1 MSCGTRNTCS
11 RYTVVQPNP
20 RTHTIKGN
28 SDMPIMDYLT
38 PNTASRTPTTSTSS
52 IDSLSGS
59 SDTKAHKQSR
69 SKSFG
74 GVFRKHRLSWGS
86 PSVEKFRLGERD
98 SSNEDCSDG
107 IGGKPYNEQQLLGD
121 LSSHSYANRIRR
133 SSDSNQ
139 LIRNPRKGNES
150 EEFKATETYR
160 LPGPGFAGTNVSK
173 NATEPPSRQSI
184 RSEGSSRSL
193 LSPGWP
199 PALSDRLYEDLAPA
213 PQNPSHK
220 HLTPQDS
227 YSLLLAYQSSA
238 VTSHSSFDVSASP
251 RNPIEQNIALPLA
264 DQELSPEWHQIV
276 DKSFCDSLDKMEQRR
291 QGLWWEIIKGER
303 EYVRDMSI
311 MCHIFIQ
318 ELRDCRPLVIEPTKL
333 EPFIAEVFSTAAILS
348 HAHETILRNLMERQ
362 RIEWPLLT
370 TATDIYLQIMLEIV
384 DLYEAYMKNYPF
396 AEARVR
402 RESVKNQEFRRFLE
416 SRNTASLTN
425 RRDIFT
431 FLSRPVTRLPRIILL
446 LGELL
451 KVTPEEHADKEDI
464 PVLKEMLERVV
475 KDTEHGIEAAGVKLK
490 LWNTAERLLFK
501 KGEIIDLDISD
512 PKRTFVHSGYLFRRI
527 RSESNWHVWQD
538 TYAVLLDNYFLL
550 TREEEGGKY
559 VVMSRPIHLDFL
571 DIISTDGAPERCYDH
586 SAHGSYKKNNTKTID
601 TMLPA
606 ETLMYPFTISVG
618 GPKGKAYTLCT
629 TDQAHR
635 SRWID
640 KIQNTQMLRKYDLEG
655 NRIFVTHTIS
665 IPSKMTSPVIFAE
678 TFIVHGRDTMAFAT
692 ETSVWLGWLRD
703 THSFRELVQ
712 LQNGQIS
719 SIALVPEFSWLLVLS
734 SGILLAFNLKRM
746 MPTSDPS
753 TWISMGRA
761 QGQLL
766 NQPGHSAAWI
776 YTGKTKGRTLITY
789 VVYNR
794 NTHGSALNFLEP
806 MFDNSYPSASS
817 LLPDPVFRRFAALHL
832 PGYASSITFFRQT
845 VAITTEKTIVIA
857 EPGNP
862 VFNCVPTAGSTASL
876 AEDAMV
882 AKLLDGH
889 ARTRAEGK
897 PLGMWQTGGDEFI
910 LVYDWGACFVTK
922 FGEICRSAAFL
933 VWNLFPVYAI
943 FRSPYLLLFD
953 DSGRAEVRNVASGKM
968 YEVIEEKGL
977 RMMSRTREEQGMLGW
992 SEKGLIQLVE
1002 TVEL

>member
-1 MSCGTRNTCS
+1 
-11 RYTVVQPNP
+11 
-20 RTHTIKGN
+20 
-28 SDMPIMDYLT
+28 MDYL
-38 PNTASRTPTTSTSS
+38 PANSAPRTPTASTSS

-59 SDTKAHKQSR
+59 SDTKIYKQSR

-74 GVFRKHRLSWGS
+74 GVLRRHRLSWGALS
-86 PSVEKFRLGERD
+86 AERFGLGERN
-98 SSNEDCSDG
+98 SSSEDWSGG
-107 IGGKPYNEQQLLGD
+107 IGGKPYNEQQSLGNI
-121 LSSHSYANRIRR
+121 SGRSHANANHIRR
-133 SSDSNQ
+133 SSDNIQ
-139 LIRNPRKGNES
+139 LSRNPRKGNHS

-160 LPGPGFAGTNVSK
+160 LPGTGLVGTNTLTDSI
-173 NATEPPSRQSI
+173 ERRPWQSI
-184 RSEGSSRSL
+184 RSERLSGSL
-193 LSPGWP
+193 LSPGWSP
-199 PALSDRLYEDLAPA
+199 TLSDRLVYGDLPPA
-213 PQNPSHK
+213 LRNPSHR

-238 VTSHSSFDVSASP
+238 ITSHSSFDLSASS
-251 RNPIEQNIALPLA
+251 RSPIDQKIASSSS

-303 EYVRDMSI
+303 EYVRDMDI
-311 MCHIFIQ
+311 MYHVFIE
-318 ELRDCRPLVIEPTKL
+318 ELRDCRPPVIESTKL
-333 EPFIAEVFSTAAILS
+333 EPFIAEVFT
-348 HAHETILRNLMERQ
+348 
-362 RIEWPLLT
+362 
-370 TATDIYLQIMLEIV
+370 TDIYLQTMLEIV

-402 RESVKNQEFRRFLE
+402 RESVKNKEFSKFLE

-451 KVTPEEHADKEDI
+451 KVTPKEHADKEDI

-475 KDTEHGIEAAGVKLK
+475 KDTEHGIEAAAVKIK
-490 LWNTAERLLFK
+490 LWNIAERLLFK
-501 KGEIIDLDISD
+501 KGEITNLDISD
-512 PKRTFVHSGYLFRRI
+512 PKRTFVHSGYVFRRI
-527 RSESNWHVWQD
+527 RSESNWHGWQD
-538 TYAVLLDNYFLL
+538 VYAILLDNYLLL
-550 TREEEGGKY
+550 TREEEGGK
-559 VVMSRPIHLDFL
+559 
-571 DIISTDGAPERCYDH
+571 T
-586 SAHGSYKKNNTKTID
+586 D

-606 ETLMYPFTISVG
+606 ETLMYPFTISTG

-629 TDQAHR
+629 I
-635 SRWID
+635 SEWIN

-665 IPSKMTSPVIFAE
+665 MPSKMQNSVICAE
-678 TFIVHGRDTMAFAT
+678 TFIIHGRETVAFAT
-692 ETSVWLGWLRD
+692 KTSVWLGWLRD
-703 THSFRELVQ
+703 TYSFRELVQ

-734 SGILLAFNLKRM
+734 SVTLLAFNLKKM
-746 MPTSDPS
+746 MPTSEPA
-753 TWISMGRA
+753 TWMSMGRA

-766 NQPGHSAAWI
+766 NQSGHSIAWI
-776 YTGKTKGRTLITY
+776 YTGKTKGRRLITY
-789 VVYNR
+789 VVHDR
-794 NTHGSALNFLEP
+794 NTHGSTLNFLEP

-817 LLPDPVFRRFAALHL
+817 LLPDPVFRSFAALHL
-832 PGYASSITFFRQT
+832 PGHASSITFFRQT

-862 VFNCVPTAGSTASL
+862 VYNCVPTAGSTASL
-876 AEDAMV
+876 AEDAV
-882 AKLLDGH
+882 IVKLLNGH
-889 ARTRAEGK
+889 VGSRAEGR
-897 PLGMWQTGGDEFI
+897 PLGMWQTGGDEFV

-922 FGEICRSAAFL
+922 FGEICRSGAYL
-933 VWNLFPVYAI
+933 VWDLFPVYAI
-943 FRSPYLLLFD
+943 FRSPHLLLFD
-953 DSGRAEVRNVASGKM
+953 DSGRAEVRHVVSGKM
-968 YEVIEEKGL
+968 CETIKEKGL

>member
-1 MSCGTRNTCS
+1 
-11 RYTVVQPNP
+11 
-20 RTHTIKGN
+20 
-28 SDMPIMDYLT
+28 MPIMDYLT
-38 PNTASRTPTTSTSS
+38 ANTASRTPTASSSS

-59 SDTKAHKQSR
+59 SDTKAYKQSR

-74 GVFRKHRLSWGS
+74 GVFKRHRLSWGG
-86 PSVEKFRLGERD
+86 PSIEKFRLGERD
-98 SSNEDCSDG
+98 SSNEDCSGG
-107 IGGKPYNEQQLLGD
+107 IGGKPYNEQQPLDNLNGQ
-121 LSSHSYANRIRR
+121 SYVNHIRR
-133 SSDSNQ
+133 SSDSSQ
-139 LIRNPRKGNES
+139 LIRDLRKGNES
-150 EEFKATETYR
+150 EDFKAIDTYR
-160 LPGPGFAGTNVSK
+160 LPGIGFVGTNASK
-173 NATEPPSRQSI
+173 DAIERPPWRSI
-184 RSEGSSRSL
+184 RCEESSGSL
-193 LSPGWP
+193 LSPGWS

-213 PQNPSHK
+213 PQNPSHRY
-220 HLTPQDS
+220 LTPQDS
-227 YSLLLAYQSSA
+227 YSLLLTYQSSA
-238 VTSHSSFDVSASP
+238 VTSHSSFDVSTSS
-251 RNPIEQNIALPLA
+251 RCPIDQKMSSSSA

-276 DKSFCDSLDKMEQRR
+276 DKSLCDSLDKMEQRR

-303 EYVRDMSI
+303 EYVRDMGI
-311 MCHIFIQ
+311 MHHVFIQ
-318 ELRDCRPLVIEPTKL
+318 ELRDCRPPVIESTKL
-333 EPFIAEVFSTAAILS
+333 EPFIAEVFSTAVILS

-384 DLYEAYMKNYPF
+384 DPYEAYMKNYPF

-402 RESVKNQEFRRFLE
+402 RESVKNQEFHKFLE
-416 SRNTASLTN
+416 LRNTASLTN

-451 KVTPEEHADKEDI
+451 KVTPKEHADKEDI

-475 KDTEHGIEAAGVKLK
+475 KDTEHGIEAAAVKIK
-490 LWNTAERLLFK
+490 LWNIAERLLFK
-501 KGEIIDLDISD
+501 KGEITDLDISN
-512 PKRTFVHSGYLFRRI
+512 PKRTFVHSSYLFRRI
-527 RSESNWHVWQD
+527 RSESNWHGWQD
-538 TYAVLLDNYFLL
+538 IYAILLDNYLLL

-559 VVMSRPIHLDFL
+559 VVISR
-571 DIISTDGAPERCYDH
+571 
-586 SAHGSYKKNNTKTID
+586 KNNTVAMD

-606 ETLMYPFTISVG
+606 EALMYPFTVSIG
-618 GPKGKAYTLCT
+618 GPEGKAYTLCT

-635 SRWID
+635 SEWID
-640 KIQNTQMLRKYDLEG
+640 KIQNTQMLRKYDLES

-665 IPSKMTSPVIFAE
+665 MPSKMRSPVICSE
-678 TFIVHGRDTMAFAT
+678 TFIVHGRDTVAFAT

-734 SGILLAFNLKRM
+734 SGTLLAFNLKRM

-753 TWISMGRA
+753 TWMSMGRA

-766 NQPGHSAAWI
+766 NQSGHSVAWV

-789 VVYNR
+789 VVYGR
-794 NTHGSALNFLEP
+794 NTHGCTLNFLEP
-806 MFDNSYPSASS
+806 LFDNSYPSASS
-817 LLPDPVFRRFAALHL
+817 LLSDPVFRSFASLHL
-832 PGYASSITFFRQT
+832 PGHASSITFFRQT

-862 VFNCVPTAGSTASL
+862 VYNCVPTAGSTAFL
-876 AEDAMV
+876 AEDAVV
-882 AKLLDGH
+882 AKLLNGQG
-889 ARTRAEGK
+889 RTRAEGR

-922 FGEICRSAAFL
+922 FGEICRSGAFL
-933 VWNLFPVYAI
+933 IWDLFPVYAI
-943 FRSPYLLLFD
+943 FRSPHLLLFD
-953 DSGRAEVRNVASGKM
+953 DSSRAEVRNVTSGKM
-968 YEVIEEKGL
+968 CEVIEEKGL
-977 RMMSRTREEQGMLGW
+977 RMMPRTREEQGMLGW